1 MVWPTEHKSERQAY
15 LGLNPGSAISF
26 LALGPRQ
33 VTLSSE
39 PL

>member
-1 MVWPTEHKSERQAY
+1 MVWSEHKFERQAY

-26 LALGPRQ
+26 LALGLRQ
-33 VTLSSE
+33 ATLPSE

>member
-1 MVWPTEHKSERQAY
+1 MVWSTEHKFERQAY
-15 LGLNPGSAISF
+15 LGLNPGPAISF
-26 LALGPRQ
+26 VALGSRQ